1 MYSDVL
7 SIYRGSTENYMNSSR
22 LKILITDNKIDKVP
36 QLLDKNPTLLCRLLL
51 EEFWVSKDSVHVP
64 LHSTIQLKCPNCR
77 EWRTTYHHTICWQNG
92 I

>member
-51 EEFWVSKDSVHVP
+51 EEF
-64 LHSTIQLKCPNCR
+64 
-77 EWRTTYHHTICWQNG
+77 
-92 I
+92 